1 MPVFFSNNEAV
12 TGLRAVP
19 ATDFRVAALANRL
32 VRLNNRALRK
42 IRSGTTPFMLQAIHD
57 IFNNRE
63 ARKLFLRLR
72 YVLALALL
80 VWLALNADAALF
92 LPAFL
97 VSLFGQA
104 IQLWSFAALVKN
116 EQLTARGPYVLVRN
130 PMYLGRFFLILG
142 LMLLLDNLYL
152 TAAYVVLYYFYM
164 VNRVQREERLLEELL
179 GQPYR
184 DYCARVNRF
193 LPSFGRLSD
202 PAVRFFDWGVLRRN
216 NGHWNLLATLLFYGV
231 LYGYVVYF
239 R

>member
-1 MPVFFSNNEAV
+1 
-12 TGLRAVP
+12 
-19 ATDFRVAALANRL
+19 
-32 VRLNNRALRK
+32 
-42 IRSGTTPFMLQAIHD
+42 MLQAIHD
-57 IFNNRE
+57 IFNNPA

-72 YVLALALL
+72 YVLSLVLLALL
-80 VWLALNADAALF
+80 AHYADATRF

-97 VSLFGQA
+97 VSLFGEA
-104 IQLWSFAALVKN
+104 IQLWSFASLVKN
-116 EQLTARGPYVLVRN
+116 EQLTARGPYVMVRN
-130 PMYLGRFFLILG
+130 PMYLGRFFLVLG
-142 LMLLLDNLYL
+142 LMLLLDNPYL

-164 VNRVQREERLLEELL
+164 VNRVQREEKRLVELL

-202 PAVRFFDWGVLRRN
+202 PAVRFFNWGVMRRN